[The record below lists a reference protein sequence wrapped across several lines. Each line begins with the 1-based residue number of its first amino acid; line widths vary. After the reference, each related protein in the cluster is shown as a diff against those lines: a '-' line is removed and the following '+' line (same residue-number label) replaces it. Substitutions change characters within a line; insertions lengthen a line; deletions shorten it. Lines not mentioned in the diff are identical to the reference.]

1 MSIGPLTIEYP
12 IDACD
17 GVRLE
22 RTLVDR
28 GSCYRGNGRRADE
41 LDLAI
46 LRCNRFNGNLY
57 LFDNEEFNNRLI
69 GIYSSFYYNPV
80 YPKELRNQYNLF
92 TPQDGYF
99 NVLTSNENITSPVM
113 CQHVSNG
120 ELTETDCI
128 YNINFICKI
137 GKYLL
142 RLWNDILKCV

>member
-12 IDACD
+12 IDVCD
-17 GVRLE
+17 EVRNK
-22 RTLVDR
+22 RILVDG
-28 GSCYRGNGRRADE
+28 GSCYRMNAGRADE

-46 LRCNRFNGNLY
+46 LRCNRFNGALY

-69 GIYSSFYYNPV
+69 GIYSSFYNNLV
-80 YPKELRNQYNLF
+80 YPKEFVNEYNLF

-113 CQHVSNG
+113 CQHVRNG
-120 ELTETDCI
+120 ELTETNCLF
-128 YNINFICKI
+128 YVNFICKI

-142 RLWNDILKCV
+142 KL